1 MAGRISDGTA
11 SYMAPVACLTDWII
25 EKIPGIRDI
34 NFSIDQLQ
42 EKAGVLAEPIII
54 GGIMG
59 TAIGLLAGDRP
70 DEAFMLGIQMS
81 AVMVLMPQI
90 VKCIM
95 EGLLPLSERAK
106 KILPRNQVLPFGD
119 LATIS
124 FFIAIAV
131 AVHKGNFFRTLF
143 SGSAIMYMTIWI
155 SNQTIPWMT
164 KLAEVTGSLQGG
176 GRVAALDQG
185 GSPITYVFT
194 QLFVKENLSGAAVI
208 AENSDVFDPKKYNA
222 AGREEVKKYVMQKIM
237 VVGSNGKAK

>member
-1 MAGRISDGTA
+1 MPRRSFRSDSETE
-11 SYMAPVACLTDWII
+11 SF
-25 EKIPGIRDI
+25 I
-34 NFSIDQLQ
+34 N
-42 EKAGVLAEPIII
+42 E
-54 GGIMG
+54 
-59 TAIGLLAGDRP
+59 
-70 DEAFMLGIQMS
+70 
-81 AVMVLMPQI
+81 
-90 VKCIM
+90 
-95 EGLLPLSERAK
+95 
-106 KILPRNQVLPFGD
+106 VLPFGD
-119 LATIS
+119 LATIG
-124 FFIAIAV
+124 FFTSVAV
-131 AVHKGNFFRTLF
+131 AVHKGNLFRTLF

-208 AENSDVFDPKKYNA
+208 AENPDVFDPKKYNA